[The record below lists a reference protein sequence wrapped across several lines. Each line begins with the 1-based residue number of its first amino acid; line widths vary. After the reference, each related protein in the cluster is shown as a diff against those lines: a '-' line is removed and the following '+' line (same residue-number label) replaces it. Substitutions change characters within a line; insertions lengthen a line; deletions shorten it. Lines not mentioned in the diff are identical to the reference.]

1 MCNSAG
7 RALSKHSESPRF
19 SPQLSLGQ
27 RKGST
32 GKGEAMWPHT
42 HTIKMSF
49 FFLNQQLQKE
59 NRFLKREENKPQ
71 CGGCHMPKVP
81 GVETDGHPQLYS

>member
-1 MCNSAG
+1 VCNSAG

-49 FFLNQQLQKE
+49 FFFKSATT
-59 NRFLKREENKPQ
+59 KRK
-71 CGGCHMPKVP
+71 
-81 GVETDGHPQLYS
+81 